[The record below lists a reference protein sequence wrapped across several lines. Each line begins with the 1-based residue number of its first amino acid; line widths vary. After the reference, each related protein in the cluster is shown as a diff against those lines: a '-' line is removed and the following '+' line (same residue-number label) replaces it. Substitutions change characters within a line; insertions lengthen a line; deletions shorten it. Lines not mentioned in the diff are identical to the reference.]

1 MPRSSENTVKKQAR
15 VDAIHKQQPEL
26 TMNQVGKI
34 IRKEFGTQLAF
45 PKLKEVWERIGGKI
59 EMRGRR
65 AQAASGGVPNR
76 RKPGRRKA
84 DKVAARVQRT
94 LGSLPQ
100 HVVVVRGNAGPETH
114 EFSTRE
120 AATDFTRRQI
130 ESGVATSAIAYY
142 QRQPMEVQI
151 GI

>member
-1 MPRSSENTVKKQAR
+1 VPRSSENTFKKQAR
-15 VDAIHKQQPEL
+15 VEDIHKQQPQL

-45 PKLKEVWERIGGKI
+45 PKLKEIWERIGGKI

-65 AQAASGGVPNR
+65 AQAAGHGPNR
-76 RKPGRRKA
+76 RKPGRRQA
-84 DKVAARVQRT
+84 DKVAAKVQRT

-100 HVVVVRGNAGPETH
+100 HVVVVRGPNGPETN
-114 EFSTRE
+114 EFADRQ

-130 ESGVATSAIAYY
+130 ESGIATSAIAYY

>member
-1 MPRSSENTVKKQAR
+1 MPRSSENTHKKQAR
-15 VDAIHKQQPEL
+15 VEEIHKKQPEL

-34 IRKEFGTQLAF
+34 VRQEFGTQLAF
-45 PKLKEVWERIGGKI
+45 PKLKEIWQRIGGKI

-65 AQAASGGVPNR
+65 AQAAAAGIPNR

-84 DKVAARVQRT
+84 DKVAAKVQRT

-100 HVVVVRGNAGPETH
+100 HVVVVRGQAGPETH
-114 EFSTRE
+114 EFADRQS
-120 AATDFTRRQI
+120 ATEFTRRQI
-130 ESGVATSAIAYY
+130 EGGVATSAIAYY

>member
-1 MPRSSENTVKKQAR
+1 MPRSTVNTEKKQAR
-15 VDAIHKQQPEL
+15 VAEIHKQQPAL
-26 TMNQVGKI
+26 SMNQVGKI
-34 IRKEFGTQLAF
+34 VRKEFGTQLAF
-45 PKLKEVWERIGGKI
+45 PKLKEIWEKLGGKI

-65 AQAASGGVPNR
+65 AQAAAVGVPNR

-94 LGSLPQ
+94 LGTLPQ
-100 HVVVVRGNAGPETH
+100 HVVVVRGGHGPETH
-114 EFSTRE
+114 EFNSRE
-120 AATDFTRRQI
+120 DATEFTRKQI